1 MAIEAASSIYELNQ
15 NLPLDA
21 DEQAEGDDHIR
32 VIKSVLKAVFPGMGG
47 ALGRVISKA
56 IGFTPGVTE
65 NTCIFHCTAAIT
77 VALPAVASAP
87 DGTYYLINAF
97 GGDLVIDPNGTE
109 LINGQSTVTVSSG
122 SWVLVGKLG
131 GAWIALVTALPNTA
145 VHAAT
150 VKAVAVDAD
159 EMLLVD
165 SADSWKLKKLTVADL
180 KTVVNDFGSLSTAES
195 AGITNWNDAR
205 ITKAG
210 PCPYLVVGNASNGP
224 GGSYY
229 YHVLN
234 FEYAY
239 KNGSG
244 NCTQVAIPYGGVP
257 GGTSRWYVRSR
268 YSGTWSSWAAIP
280 TTADPAGFASASQAG
295 VTSVGGYTGA
305 VTAGQIA
312 ASATAGYGYTPA
324 NPANMATKDCGHNAV
339 GSFCLVVYNAAS
351 TAAPGST
358 FAGSSLR
365 AMGFARGDDGYGV
378 YMTQTG
384 SALSGT
390 WRILG
395 CHSNVSAL
403 ADGTNKLTMPAT
415 LAQRIS

>member
-1 MAIEAASSIYELNQ
+1 MAIEAASTIYELNP

-65 NTCIFHCTAAIT
+65 NTCIFHCTAALT
-77 VALPAVASAP
+77 VSLPAVAGAP

-150 VKAVAVDAD
+150 AKAAAVDAD

-165 SADSWKLKKLTVADL
+165 SADSWKLKKLTVVDL
-180 KTVVNDFGSLSTAES
+180 KTVMNDFGGSVTADS
-195 AGITNWNDAR
+195 VGITDWNDVR

-210 PCPYLVVGNASNGP
+210 PCPYLIHGSVTNGP
-224 GGSYY
+224 GVSFY
-229 YHVLN
+229 YHVMT
-234 FEYAY
+234 FEYFT
-239 KNGSG
+239 KNGTG
-244 NCTQVAIPYGGVP
+244 NCTQIAIPYGSS
-257 GGTSRWYVRSR
+257 GTTCWYVRGR

-280 TTADPAGFASASQAG
+280 TTADLAGFALAAPAG
-295 VTSVGGYTGA
+295 VSSVGGYTGA
-305 VTAGQIA
+305 VTAGQV
-312 ASATAGYGYTPA
+312 ATAAANGWGATPSF
-324 NPANMATKDCGHNAV
+324 PGHTHSYAPMTAV
-339 GSFCLVVYNAAS
+339 
-351 TAAPGST
+351 
-358 FAGSSLR
+358 
-365 AMGFARGDDGYGV
+365 
-378 YMTQTG
+378 
-384 SALSGT
+384 
-390 WRILG
+390 
-395 CHSNVSAL
+395 VSIVKYE
-403 ADGTNKLTMPAT
+403 DGTNRYIRYTRANG
-415 LAQRIS
+415 AVVDVQWVNIADSGGGGE

>member
-1 MAIEAASSIYELNQ
+1 MAIEAASTIYELNQ

-32 VIKSVLKAVFPGMGG
+32 TIKAVLKATFPGMGG
-47 ALGRVISKA
+47 ALGRVISKS

-65 NTCIFHCTAAIT
+65 NTCIFHCTAALT
-77 VALPAVASAP
+77 VWLPAVAGVP

-145 VHAAT
+145 VHAAP
-150 VKAVAVDAD
+150 VKAAAVDAD

-180 KTVVNDFGSLSTAES
+180 KTVLNGFGGSILASS
-195 AGITNWNDAR
+195 AGITSWDDAR
-205 ITKAG
+205 MTKPG
-210 PCPYLVVGNASNGP
+210 PSPYLITDTASNSP
-224 GGSYY
+224 GSLGAY

-234 FEYAY
+234 FEYST
-239 KNGSG
+239 KDGSG
-244 NCTQVAIPYGGVP
+244 NLTQLALPYGWAGNTRMFIR
-257 GGTSRWYVRSR
+257 GRNA
-268 YSGTWSSWAAIP
+268 GTWTAWAAIP
-280 TTADPAGFASASQAG
+280 TTADPAGFATASQAG
-295 VTSVGGYTGA
+295 VTSVNGYTGA
-305 VTAGQIA
+305 VTAAQIA
-312 ASATAGYGYTPA
+312 ATATTGYGYTPA

-339 GSFCLVVYNAAS
+339 GSFCLVVYDHAS

-358 FAGSSLR
+358 FAGSSLQ
-365 AMGFARGDDGYGV
+365 AMGFAQGASGSTI
-378 YMTQTG
+378 YMTRTG
-384 SALSGT
+384 SGLSGT

-395 CHSNVSAL
+395 CHSNFSAL
-403 ADGTNKLTMPAT
+403 PDETNNLTRPAT

>member
-32 VIKSVLKAVFPGMGG
+32 TIKAVLKATFPGMGG

-65 NTCIFHCTAAIT
+65 NTCIFHCTAALT
-77 VALPAVASAP
+77 VSLPAVAGAP
-87 DGTYYLINAF
+87 DGTHYLINAF

-109 LINGQSTVTVSSG
+109 LINGQSTVTVPSG
-122 SWVLVGKLG
+122 SWVLVGKLS
-131 GAWIALVTALPNTA
+131 GAWIALVTAPPKLD
-145 VHAAT
+145 VHAAPA
-150 VKAVAVDAD
+150 KAAAVAAD

-165 SADSWKLKKLTVADL
+165 SADSWKLKKLTVVDL
-180 KTVVNDFGSLSTAES
+180 KTVMNDFGGSVTAAS
-195 AGITNWNDAR
+195 VGITDWNDVR
-205 ITKAG
+205 MTKAG
-210 PCPYLVVGNASNGP
+210 PSPYLIKDTASNSP
-224 GGSYY
+224 GAAGVYY
-229 YHVLN
+229 YVLN
-234 FEYAY
+234 FEHIT
-239 KNGSG
+239 KDGSG
-244 NCTQVAIPYGGVP
+244 GITQLAIPYGTP
-257 GGTSRWYVRSR
+257 GNTRMFIRGRHL
-268 YSGTWSSWAAIP
+268 GTWSSWAAIP
-280 TTADPAGFASASQAG
+280 TTADLAGFALASQAG
-295 VTSVGGYTGA
+295 VSSVGGYAGA
-305 VTAGQIA
+305 VTAAQVA

-339 GSFCLVVYNAAS
+339 GSFCLVVYNTTS
-351 TAAPGST
+351 VAAPGST
-358 FAGSSLR
+358 FAGSSLQ
-365 AMGFARGDDGYGV
+365 AMGFARGGDGYSV

-395 CHSNVSAL
+395 CHNDVSAL
-403 ADGTNKLTMPAT
+403 ADRTSSLTKPAT